1 MDDCCRAKE
10 TSVSSR
16 DERHVP
22 LGAYKNLCFTIP
34 GKFALSLSVQDV
46 SVDSKEFPSPLNSVG
61 VTHLFGEVK
70 DSEANNSTQCDFT
83 GWLVQLHQQP
93 RRDAVKGMPVN
104 VTLDL

>member
-46 SVDSKEFPSPLNSVG
+46 SVDSQEFTSPQIVWELPIYS
-61 VTHLFGEVK
+61 GEVK
-70 DSEANNSTQCDFT
+70 NSKANNST
-83 GWLVQLHQQP
+83 
-93 RRDAVKGMPVN
+93 
-104 VTLDL
+104 

>member
-34 GKFALSLSVQDV
+34 GKFAQSLSVQDV
-46 SVDSKEFPSPLNSVG
+46 SVDSKEFTSPSNSVG
-61 VTHLFGEVK
+61 TTHLFSEVK
-70 DSEANNSTQCDFT
+70 NSEANNSTQCDFT
-83 GWLVQLHQQP
+83 GWQIP
-93 RRDAVKGMPVN
+93 TTNSPGWDAVEGMPVT